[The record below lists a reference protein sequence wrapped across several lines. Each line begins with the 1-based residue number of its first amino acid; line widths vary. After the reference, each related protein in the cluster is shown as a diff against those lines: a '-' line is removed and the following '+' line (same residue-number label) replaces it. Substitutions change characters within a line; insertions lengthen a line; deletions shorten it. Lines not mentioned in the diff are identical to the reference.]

1 MVPDHAKAHIL
12 LKNMTDVVQ
21 HFEYY
26 LDQQQLEGEAVV
38 DNGELVLT
46 VEGKPSMVWI
56 LHLV

>member
-1 MVPDHAKAHIL
+1 
-12 LKNMTDVVQ
+12 MTDVVQ